1 MNEYEEIA
9 LKNSVLYNH
18 SEVNRLQCELDNLKA
33 SIVEKLNEL
42 TQYSLQGSYVF
53 GEWSENMEK
62 MPKGEGGEWISSS
75 ELAEALGLEYNSVS
89 GEFSDQ

>member
-1 MNEYEEIA
+1 MNKYQ
-9 LKNSVLYNH
+9 LNSLV
-18 SEVNRLQCELDNLKA
+18 RA
-33 SIVEKLNEL
+33 SLAQILNEL
-42 TQYSLQGSYVF
+42 TQYSLQGNYVF

-89 GEFSDQ
+89 GKFSDQ